1 MRLTIFTSI
10 FCLLSSHTH
19 NIAAYSIPQKAVF
32 PLARALA
39 IDVTRDGFTYG
50 PSVGGG
56 PFYPAGLLGLAKNAV
71 DVAAEGI
78 ESAAELVLTTA
89 DQVAAAAGK
98 VGIFTLSSYPDLGLI
113 SCYSITA

>member
-1 MRLTIFTSI
+1 MHHTIFTSTLVLFLFHI
-10 FCLLSSHTH
+10 H
-19 NIAAYSIPQKAVF
+19 NAVAYSIPQKAVL

-39 IDVTRDGFTYG
+39 IDVTRNGFTYG

-78 ESAAELVLTTA
+78 ESAAELALTTA
-89 DQVAAAAGK
+89 DQLAAAAGK
-98 VGIFTLSSYPDLGLI
+98 VSSHSLREP
-113 SCYSITA
+113 